1 MHAAAAPPL
10 SLCRARARPTCR
22 RRRAAPVRAARSPAE
37 PPGGPDRE
45 VGPALKAL
53 WYAAEAFGA
62 AVGALKPRND
72 ADAAAAALLDAEV
85 LTPAE
90 RLASIRADYDV
101 DYFISGKG
109 EMRAY
114 ADDCTFAD
122 PFVAFKG
129 TARFKAN
136 VSNLGGLMRDTRLEI
151 LEWDDSR
158 SDSLTTKWRFSAT
171 LALPWT
177 PRLAAAG
184 GTTHVFDE
192 RTGRVV
198 RHEERW
204 DIEPA
209 VVVKQ
214 LFSRGKAPSR

>member
-1 MHAAAAPPL
+1 MHAVAQPPL
-10 SLCRARARPTCR
+10 ALCRSVPRRSRAGPGRSRP
-22 RRRAAPVRAARSPAE
+22 RAAPVRAGPAQRG
-37 PPGGPDRE
+37 PGPDRE
-45 VGPALKAL
+45 TGPALKAL

-62 AVGALKPRND
+62 AVGALKPK
-72 ADAAAAALLDAEV
+72 AAAADATAPVETLD
-85 LTPAE
+85 PAA
-90 RLASIRADYDV
+90 RMASLRADYDV

-114 ADDCTFAD
+114 ADDCVFAD
-122 PFVAFKG
+122 PFVAFEG

-136 VSNLGGLMRDTRLEI
+136 VGNLGGLLRDTRLEI

-158 SDSLTTKWRFSAT
+158 ADALTTRWRFAAT
-171 LALPWT
+171 IALPWT
-177 PRLAAAG
+177 PRIAAAG
-184 GTTHVFDE
+184 GTMHVFDA

-204 DIEPA
+204 DIEPL

-214 LFSRGKAPSR
+214 LFTPGKPPRA

>member
-1 MHAAAAPPL
+1 MHAAAPPL
-10 SLCRARARPTCR
+10 SLCRAPQPRPRASR
-22 RRRAAPVRAARSPAE
+22 RRQALPARAARAPAE
-37 PPGGPDRE
+37 PPGPERDT
-45 VGPALKAL
+45 GPALKAL
-53 WYAAEAFGA
+53 WYAAEAFGS
-62 AVGALKPRND
+62 AVGALKPRPSTAAAPD
-72 ADAAAAALLDAEV
+72 ADTAPLDP
-85 LTPAE
+85 TT
-90 RLASIRADYDV
+90 RTASLRADYDV
-101 DYFISGKG
+101 EYFISGQG

-114 ADDCTFAD
+114 DPECVFAD

-136 VSNLGGLMRDTRLEI
+136 VSNLGGLLRDTRLEI

-158 SDSLTTKWRFSAT
+158 SESLTTRWRFAAT

-184 GTTHVFDE
+184 GTTHVFDQ

-204 DIEPA
+204 DIEPM